1 MRSILFILCSFFFF
15 QVNAQ
20 EQNFKNFYK
29 SNKDRAAI
37 SLNLPGFTSN
47 FFASNDELEELEVF
61 LKKAKNYKV
70 MIFDSE
76 AQSTAKDF
84 NKFIRKNDYKTLVR
98 IKDRGDRVRVY
109 FRETADLI
117 REIVISTST
126 DNDGLVL
133 LGVKTKLT
141 KDELAAL
148 VKSAQTSI
156 ASN

>member
-1 MRSILFILCSFFFF
+1 MRSILFILCSVFFF

-37 SLNLPGFTSN
+37 SLDLPGIASKFFT
-47 FFASNDELEELEVF
+47 SNDELEELEVF

-70 MIFDSE
+70 MIFDSH

-98 IKDRGDRVRVY
+98 IKDGGDRVRVY

-117 REIVISTST
+117 REIVISTIT